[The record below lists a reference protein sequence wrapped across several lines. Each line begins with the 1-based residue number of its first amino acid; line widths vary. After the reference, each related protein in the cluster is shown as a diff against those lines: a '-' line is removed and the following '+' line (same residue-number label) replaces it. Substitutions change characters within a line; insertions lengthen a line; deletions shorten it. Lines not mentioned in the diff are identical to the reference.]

1 MKDNW
6 AQQFQEKMD
15 GYEMAAPELEWADI
29 DKALAKN
36 RQPQMS
42 VIWGRRIAA
51 AAAVALL
58 VIGGAKVLLLPGGDD
73 ERGLVADNTE
83 APRQNLGERWLET
96 QGKEDM
102 LAAVEERTKT
112 ARTGNQ
118 TRTANQEKTD
128 EPELAMITE
137 KPTTTAAIE
146 ESDIQSSNETEKSGN
161 AIKQSGSNVM
171 TQSGSTAI
179 KRNRRHDINRRNKMG
194 GELMAAVYMQN
205 AMAYNGSRGMGGV
218 YSSPVMS
225 MPFGTVSDEFRV
237 GSLDFLAESNPK
249 RVDFDHNHP
258 IKVGMSVKY
267 CIDNRWSLSSGL
279 TYSYLR
285 STFDYSEGK
294 VSASGVQ
301 KLHYVGIP
309 LAASYN
315 VLSGKNLKLYL
326 TAGGEMQK
334 LVSGNATMDGV
345 NVPEG
350 IKKHDIRE
358 GGMQWS
364 LNAAAGLE
372 YNIVDNLGIYLEPGV
387 THYIDNNSGVDNYY
401 KYKPTNF
408 SLNVGLRLS
417 IR

>member
-96 QGKEDM
+96 QGEEDM
-102 LAAVEERTKT
+102 LAAVEEKAERPMRTGKP
-112 ARTGNQ
+112 ARTDN
-118 TRTANQEKTD
+118 
-128 EPELAMITE
+128 PE
-137 KPTTTAAIE
+137 KPEKPKTAAIE
-146 ESDIQSSNETEKSGN
+146 ESHIHGSNETENSSNAIRQNSGN
-161 AIKQSGSNVM
+161 AIKRVRQHE
-171 TQSGSTAI
+171 TY
-179 KRNRRHDINRRNKMG
+179 RRNKMG

-345 NVPEG
+345 NVSDES
-350 IKKHDIRE
+350 KKHDIRE

>member
-1 MKDNW
+1 
-6 AQQFQEKMD
+6 
-15 GYEMAAPELEWADI
+15 
-29 DKALAKN
+29 
-36 RQPQMS
+36 
-42 VIWGRRIAA
+42 
-51 AAAVALL
+51 
-58 VIGGAKVLLLPGGDD
+58 
-73 ERGLVADNTE
+73 
-83 APRQNLGERWLET
+83 
-96 QGKEDM
+96 
-102 LAAVEERTKT
+102 
-112 ARTGNQ
+112 
-118 TRTANQEKTD
+118 
-128 EPELAMITE
+128 
-137 KPTTTAAIE
+137 
-146 ESDIQSSNETEKSGN
+146 
-161 AIKQSGSNVM
+161 
-171 TQSGSTAI
+171 
-179 KRNRRHDINRRNKMG
+179 MG

-315 VLSGKNLKLYL
+315 VLSGKKLKLYL

-345 NVPEG
+345 NVSDEN
-350 IKKHDIRE
+350 KKHDIRE